1 MKTGFQYIQPLYGYK
16 PDIAHIAVPENC
28 ESALEIMAADLLG
41 TDGLIAIY
49 IPEGTE
55 EVYEPGV
62 MRGRVVGGVRLLPM
76 PPGKEMRDYFYP
88 DWDKRMRW
96 PLGWPCKAVYAPPVS
111 ECRPLVDDLFG
122 QDLFQS
128 YVSRF
133 QHGPFKLEAKMAKE
147 LDKFFAQFSKVRT
160 RKN

>member
-1 MKTGFQYIQPLYGYK
+1 
-16 PDIAHIAVPENC
+16 V
-28 ESALEIMAADLLG
+28 S
-41 TDGLIAIY
+41 
-49 IPEGTE
+49 
-55 EVYEPGV
+55 
-62 MRGRVVGGVRLLPM
+62 
-76 PPGKEMRDYFYP
+76 
-88 DWDKRMRW
+88 
-96 PLGWPCKAVYAPPVS
+96 APPLPK
-111 ECRPLVDDLFG
+111 CRPLRSMVDDLFG